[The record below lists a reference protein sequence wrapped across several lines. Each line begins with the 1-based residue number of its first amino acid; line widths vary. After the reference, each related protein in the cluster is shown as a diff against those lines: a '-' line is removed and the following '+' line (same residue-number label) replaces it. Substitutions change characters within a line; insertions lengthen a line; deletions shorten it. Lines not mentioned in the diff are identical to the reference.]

1 MARPS
6 IRYCAVD
13 FFVCCFNLVYSVALI
28 YFKGSNVATCEPLS
42 ISFARTPLRNC
53 THMIEIP
60 LPFNNDGKKVVRE
73 VIRQVASIPDA
84 RLEEQLRALCLLI
97 ASVDFFLFSLNASL

>member
-1 MARPS
+1 
-6 IRYCAVD
+6 
-13 FFVCCFNLVYSVALI
+13 
-28 YFKGSNVATCEPLS
+28 
-42 ISFARTPLRNC
+42 
-53 THMIEIP
+53 MIEIP

-84 RLEEQLRALCLLI
+84 RLEEQLRVLCLLI